1 MIFGIIVI
9 ICVYTPAEIWWYIP
23 LHAKEWA
30 QFVSVTGFFVTGLL
44 LSFYLFHIIEKLS
57 KVPWI
62 MIEMGFCIL
71 WSFFYLTVGLDFI
84 VKGPISRTSLG
95 RPKLITDNF
104 LTFG

>member
-9 ICVYTPAEIWWYIP
+9 ICVYTEAEIWWFVP
-23 LHAKEWA
+23 LHAREWA
-30 QFVSVTGFFVTGLL
+30 QFVSVTGFLVTGLL

-71 WSFFYLTVGLDFI
+71 LSFFYLTVGLDLI
-84 VKGPISRTSLG
+84 VKGTGKYVTGSPRLVRFRLVRS
-95 RPKLITDNF
+95 P
-104 LTFG
+104 